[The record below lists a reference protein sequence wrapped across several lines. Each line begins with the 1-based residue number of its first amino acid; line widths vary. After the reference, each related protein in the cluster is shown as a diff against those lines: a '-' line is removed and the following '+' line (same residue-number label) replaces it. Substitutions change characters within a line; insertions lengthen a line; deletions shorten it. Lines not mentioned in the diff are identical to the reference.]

1 MSDHANAGEA
11 LMIFFFS
18 ASTSSKLKSA
28 TLHVP
33 AAVSKIKEN
42 KVIGIEA

>member
-11 LMIFFFS
+11 LMIFFP

-28 TLHVP
+28 ILHVP
-33 AAVSKIKEN
+33 TAINKIDNE
-42 KVIGIEA
+42 KVIGIKA